1 MSEPKCYFVVSRYP
15 NDSDPKGIGFSPV
28 GNGKVPEEYLA
39 FRLDVDR
46 VVQTVNALFEKDNE
60 KRLEVYEQV
69 FQAAKVCFSGREADF
84 VPASQALSELK
95 KTILSSSWILVRNRI
110 MGVYGLYALLL
121 MIILGA
127 AQYFYTAELKNV
139 PAVLIGTCIGSWLF
153 VSIKTKSI
161 VFDEIYENIS
171 QHRSLLMRLIYC
183 CTLSSAVTLCLLA
196 GFFEIKLGEVSTALI
211 PGNAIIA
218 VAAGIFFGLGE
229 SSLAT
234 KLSGN
239 VKDAI

>member
-39 FRLDVDR
+39 FRLDVDC

-110 MGVYGLYALLL
+110 MG
-121 MIILGA
+121 
-127 AQYFYTAELKNV
+127 YTV
-139 PAVLIGTCIGSWLF
+139 CMP
-153 VSIKTKSI
+153 
-161 VFDEIYENIS
+161 Y
-171 QHRSLLMRLIYC
+171 Y
-183 CTLSSAVTLCLLA
+183 
-196 GFFEIKLGEVSTALI
+196 
-211 PGNAIIA
+211 
-218 VAAGIFFGLGE
+218 
-229 SSLAT
+229 
-234 KLSGN
+234 
-239 VKDAI
+239 